1 MSKQNSICDIVIF
14 GGRGDLSMLKLHKA
28 LYHLFKDGFLNK
40 KSRIFALTTQDISD
54 EEHRYDVQKRLGE
67 HANDFLSRVF
77 CIQLNINEKKSFKKL
92 SEALNE
98 NSAKERIFYLS
109 TPPFLYGKAC
119 EGLQKWD
126 LVRQKDRVVLE
137 KPIGYDLKSSKEINA
152 EVSKVFPESA
162 IFRID
167 HYLGKE
173 TVQNLLALRFSN
185 ALFLPMWNRRNID
198 HVQITVAETVG
209 IEGRWDYYDGSGA
222 LRDMV
227 QNHLLQLLCMIAM
240 EPPVT
245 LKGDDVRDEK
255 LKVLRALRVFKDA
268 EIKKHCV
275 RGQYSAGNIKGE
287 SVPGYLE
294 EENANTQSNTETFV
308 ALKVDIDNWRWQ
320 GVPFYLRTGKRLA
333 KRYSEIVIQF
343 KPVPYSVFPAGSEEG
358 IPPNQLVIRLQPEES
373 IELRIMNKVPGL
385 SEEICLHIVSLEL
398 NKRGEERSHG
408 AYEHLFLD
416 IIQNNLT
423 LFMRQDEVE
432 AAWVWCENI
441 LNSWDKNFSSLKHY
455 SSGGYGPS
463 SSIALIERDGRSWYE
478 S

>member
-28 LYHLFKDGFLNK
+28 LYHLFKDEFLNK

-54 EEHRYDVQKRLGE
+54 EDHRYDVQKRLGE
-67 HANDFLSRVF
+67 PAKDFLSRVF
-77 CIQLNINEKKSFKKL
+77 CIQLNINEKKSFQKL

-109 TPPFLYGKAC
+109 TPPSLYGKAC

-137 KPIGYDLKSSKEINA
+137 KPIGYDLKSSKEINTD
-152 EVSKVFPESA
+152 VSKVFSESS

-198 HVQITVAETVG
+198 HVQITVAEVVG

-245 LKGDDVRDEK
+245 LQGDDVRDEK

-268 EIKKHCV
+268 NIKKHCV
-275 RGQYSAGNIKGE
+275 RGQYSAGNIQGE
-287 SVPGYLE
+287 NVPGYLE
-294 EENANTQSNTETFV
+294 EEGANTQSGTETFV

-333 KRYSEIVIQF
+333 KKYSEIVIQF
-343 KPVPYSVFPAGSEEG
+343 KPVPYSVFPTGSEERL
-358 IPPNQLVIRLQPEES
+358 PPNQLVIRLQPEES

-385 SEEICLHIVSLEL
+385 SEEICLHTVSLEL
-398 NKRGEERSHG
+398 HKKGKERTHG
-408 AYEHLFLD
+408 AYEHLILD
-416 IIQNNLT
+416 VIQNNLT

-441 LNSWDKNFSSLKHY
+441 LNTWEKNLSSLKHY
-455 SSGGYGPS
+455 NSGGYGPS
-463 SSIALIERDGRSWYE
+463 SAIALIERDGRSWYE